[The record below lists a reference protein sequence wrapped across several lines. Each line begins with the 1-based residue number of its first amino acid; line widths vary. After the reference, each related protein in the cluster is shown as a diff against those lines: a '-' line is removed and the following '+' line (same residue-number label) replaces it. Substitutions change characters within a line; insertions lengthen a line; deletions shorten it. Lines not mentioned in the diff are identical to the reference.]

1 VFEDGVVIRL
11 DLADLGVDGSV
22 LVTRCGPCI
31 GTLRIIVPWVE
42 LYASKGI
49 DQAWRAS
56 STASWPRT
64 SSAREVPFMW
74 MVGRIMTFIFEMHP
88 LFRRRGPVVDQ

>member
-1 VFEDGVVIRL
+1 MFEDGVVIRL

-49 DQAWRAS
+49 DQGVEGIVDGLMAPDEFGTRGAIHVDG
-56 STASWPRT
+56 
-64 SSAREVPFMW
+64 REDHDVYF
-74 MVGRIMTFIFEMHP
+74 
-88 LFRRRGPVVDQ
+88 